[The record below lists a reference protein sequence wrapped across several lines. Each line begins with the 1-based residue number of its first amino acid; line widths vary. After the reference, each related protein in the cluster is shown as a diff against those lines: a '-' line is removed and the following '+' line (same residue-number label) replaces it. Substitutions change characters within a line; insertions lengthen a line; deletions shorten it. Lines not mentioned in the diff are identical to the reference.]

1 MLSFVVWGTL
11 LASILAFLAAWIL
24 AFLAAWWLNEDERS

>member
-11 LASILAFLAAWIL
+11 LASILAFI
-24 AFLAAWWLNEDERS
+24 AAWWLNEDERS